1 MTTIRAA
8 SVVIV
13 DDRSRVLLVQCGR
26 NPDKGRWSVPGG
38 KCEPGE
44 SFAEAAA
51 REAYEETGLRVEIGR
66 ELWSLTIPIGDGV
79 EYDVH
84 DFAATVTGGEL
95 SAGDDAADARWFA
108 EAELDTLD
116 LTHDLAGCLRR
127 AEVFGPGTAA
137 R

>member
-13 DDRSRVLLVQCGR
+13 DNRSRVLLVQRGR

-95 SAGDDAADARWFA
+95 SAGDDAAEARWFA
-108 EAELDTLD
+108 EAELDALD
-116 LTHDLAGCLRR
+116 LTHDLAGYLRR

>member
-13 DDRSRVLLVQCGR
+13 DDRSRVLLVQRGR

-38 KCEPGE
+38 KCDPGE
-44 SFAEAAA
+44 TFAEAAA
-51 REAYEETGLRVEIGR
+51 REAFEETGLRVEIGD
-66 ELWSLTIPIGDGV
+66 ELWSLTIPTGDGR

-84 DFAATVTGGEL
+84 DFAATVIGGEL
-95 SAGDDAADARWFA
+95 CAGDDAADARWFT
-108 EAELDTLD
+108 EAELDGLD
-116 LTHDLAGCLRR
+116 LTQDLAGYLRR
-127 AEVFGPGTAA
+127 AEVFGPG

>member
-1 MTTIRAA
+1 VTTIRAA

-13 DDRSRVLLVQCGR
+13 DDRSRVLLVQRGR

-84 DFAATVTGGEL
+84 DFAATVIGGEL
-95 SAGDDAADARWFA
+95 SAGDDAAEARWFA
-108 EAELDTLD
+108 EAELDALD